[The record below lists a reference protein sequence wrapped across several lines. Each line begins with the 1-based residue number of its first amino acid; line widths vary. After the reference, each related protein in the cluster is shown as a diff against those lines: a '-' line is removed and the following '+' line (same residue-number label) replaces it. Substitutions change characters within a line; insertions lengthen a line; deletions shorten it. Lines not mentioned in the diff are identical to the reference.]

1 MRTTA
6 ITAGEAAAPVT
17 LWRCAGRQC
26 GAGECVHDEHALHRQ
41 APPSVHRVL
50 AAPGTPLTPGVRI
63 DAERRLRHDF
73 GSVRVHTGRDAAMS
87 ARAVRARAYT
97 VGQHVV
103 LGEHAARGGSAA
115 ARRTLYH
122 ELAHAMRSSGH
133 GGALS
138 NPLLVSSPDHPA
150 EREAHRIA
158 DQALHGRV
166 PAGAT
171 SLNQGAGRPG
181 PDASLLMRDFAVEPL
196 NPVLP
201 GERLDDEQVLEA
213 IRYNALRYFD
223 AAEIELLRDV
233 LGIRPTPAVI
243 DRDFVHAVARYQQ
256 QFGEA
261 VDGKL
266 GRASADVLTRE
277 LTAEG
282 EASAATELGV
292 RGRATER
299 RRNIDSGGK
308 SDIFDAE
315 LDHANARLTLVMRI
329 QFNFIAGGGGAWPS
343 VGAQNAWRN
352 SFIQRVHGR
361 WNYRLLMRRR
371 GLSDRYL
378 RYYAT
383 RVRIQ
388 PSSSAPHYTA
398 NVSFETSHT
407 TSSVSAG
414 TNAATFD
421 VLDVNP
427 ISYTFGART
436 YTRTTSEHEF
446 GHMLGLD
453 HVACNSNSAAC
464 YGTTHA
470 TRRNIMGY
478 GGAVSV
484 TNATPFLDAMRAI
497 TGQAWDAVP
506 LRRLT

>member
-1 MRTTA
+1 
-6 ITAGEAAAPVT
+6 
-17 LWRCAGRQC
+17 
-26 GAGECVHDEHALHRQ
+26 
-41 APPSVHRVL
+41 
-50 AAPGTPLTPGVRI
+50 
-63 DAERRLRHDF
+63 
-73 GSVRVHTGRDAAMS
+73 
-87 ARAVRARAYT
+87 
-97 VGQHVV
+97 
-103 LGEHAARGGSAA
+103 
-115 ARRTLYH
+115 
-122 ELAHAMRSSGH
+122 
-133 GGALS
+133 
-138 NPLLVSSPDHPA
+138 
-150 EREAHRIA
+150 
-158 DQALHGRV
+158 
-166 PAGAT
+166 
-171 SLNQGAGRPG
+171 
-181 PDASLLMRDFAVEPL
+181 MRDFAVEPL
-196 NPVLP
+196 SPVLP
-201 GERLDDEQVLEA
+201 GERLNDEQVQEA

-223 AAEIELLRDV
+223 AAEIALLRDV
-233 LGIRPTPAVI
+233 LGIEPAPAVI
-243 DRDFVHAVARYQQ
+243 DRDFVQAVAGYQQ
-256 QFGEA
+256 QFGET

-266 GRASADVLTRE
+266 GRTSADVLTRE

-282 EASAATELGV
+282 ETSAATELGI
-292 RGRATER
+292 RGRPTER

-329 QFNFIAGGGGAWPS
+329 QFNFVAGGGGAWPS

-352 SFIQRVHGR
+352 TFIQRVHGR
-361 WNYRLLMRRR
+361 WNYRLQMRRR
-371 GLSDRYL
+371 ASSDRYL
-378 RYYAT
+378 RHYAT

-407 TSSVSAG
+407 TSSVSAAAN
-414 TNAATFD
+414 TATFD

-427 ISYTFGART
+427 ISYTFGGRT

-453 HVACNSNSAAC
+453 HIACTSNSAAC

-478 GGAVSV
+478 GGVVSA